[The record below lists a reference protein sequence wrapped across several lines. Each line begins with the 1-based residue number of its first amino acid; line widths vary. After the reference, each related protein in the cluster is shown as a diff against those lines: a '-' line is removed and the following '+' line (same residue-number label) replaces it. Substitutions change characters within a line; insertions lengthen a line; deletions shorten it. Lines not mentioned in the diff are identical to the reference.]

1 MAATTENRGAGL
13 SRAPARRRRSRA
25 GRAPR
30 SRAVGWA
37 LDAAALV
44 GFGVFLIVLWQLA
57 YELELVS
64 RFALPSPSATGEEL
78 WIVTKNIF
86 EGGYVFDATLYT
98 LYEIVLGFLLA
109 FGTGLVLGIIA
120 GDTRF
125 GQKVLMPYL
134 VGVNVMP
141 RIAFAP
147 VFVAWLG
154 FGLAPKVLMAA
165 FIAFFPMVINT
176 ALGVRSSS
184 ANSLLLFRS
193 MEAGRLKTL
202 LKLKLPNALPYIFA
216 GMKTAM
222 VLSVIGAI
230 VAEFLGGSAEGV
242 GELIAISAE
251 QLAIDKV
258 FALIIVL
265 SVVGM
270 LLYGLIVLLERRVVR
285 WNADQQGGAGV
296 L

>member
-1 MAATTENRGAGL
+1 MAATKTRAADA
-13 SRAPARRRRSRA
+13 SRASARRRHSRA
-25 GRAPR
+25 GSAPR
-30 SRAVGWA
+30 SRAVSWA

-44 GFGVFLIVLWQLA
+44 GFGVFLIALWQLV
-57 YELELVS
+57 YQLELFS
-64 RFALPSPSATGEEL
+64 RFAVPSPSATGEEL
-78 WIVTKNIF
+78 WSVTKNIF
-86 EGGYVFDATLYT
+86 SGGYVLDATVYT

-109 FGTGLVLGIIA
+109 LGTGLVLGIIA

-165 FIAFFPMVINT
+165 FIAFFPVVINT
-176 ALGVRSSS
+176 ALGVRSCST
-184 ANSLLLFRS
+184 NSLLLFRS
-193 MEAGRLKTL
+193 MDAGRLKTL
-202 LKLKLPNALPYIFA
+202 RKLKLPNALPYIFA

-251 QLAIDKV
+251 QLAIDRV
-258 FALIIVL
+258 FALIFVL

-270 LLYGLIVLLERRVVR
+270 LLYGVIVLLERRVVR
-285 WNADQQGGAGV
+285 WNADQQGRPGV